1 MRESIQRWGYF
12 ETVPV
17 ILRLFWGSFEIQDR
31 RLRNGTTEIIDQTP
45 VINSEQGDAGRTFED
60 LMGLDF
66 SIVDNFVA
74 EYGAYMSD
82 KTLLRHDRYNI
93 LVRLRDTLWEA
104 LRKSESFESEFSKVL
119 ETIHAARDFKALRKY
134 HLDSVADIRT
144 YFEEEQTITDV
155 HDLFRIV
162 RDRLTIRTLTLV
174 EEEMAAVGLGPPP
187 CAYCWIGLGSEG
199 RDEQTFVTDQ
209 DNMLVY
215 NPGREARITDDLKRR
230 FTEEGGPHEAPL
242 SDLLGYYYQE
252 FSGRVTERLHE
263 AGFEKCKGRI
273 MPSNEKWRGSEED
286 WKARI
291 EEALTR
297 GTGALELLD
306 LIILTDARAIH
317 GDPTQFKPLLDQF
330 FSLLRENSRI
340 MKQINEA
347 SVMMPTALGF
357 FNKFR
362 VETSGDHKGQF
373 NLKVFGWSPLVM
385 SVRALSLTQGLYETN
400 TLKRIKR
407 IREMGMM
414 SKEMAEDLIEAYLLF
429 ARFRILNQLS
439 HTGQGS
445 TNYIDPASLSS
456 EESAKLRRAM
466 KTVETFQKY
475 LHEMVL
481 FGQPL

>member
-1 MRESIQRWGYF
+1 
-12 ETVPV
+12 
-17 ILRLFWGSFEIQDR
+17 
-31 RLRNGTTEIIDQTP
+31 
-45 VINSEQGDAGRTFED
+45 
-60 LMGLDF
+60 MGLDF
-66 SIVDNFVA
+66 SIIDNFVA
-74 EYGAYMSD
+74 QYSASMHD

-104 LRKSESFESEFSKVL
+104 LRKSERFESEFSKVL
-119 ETIHAARDFKALRKY
+119 ETIDAARDFNALRKY
-134 HLDSVADIRT
+134 HLASVAGIRI

-155 HDLFRIV
+155 HDLFRII
-162 RDRLTIRTLTLV
+162 RDRLTIRTLRLV
-174 EEEMAAVGLGPPP
+174 EEEMAAVGFGPVP

-215 NPGREARITDDLKRR
+215 NAGREVRITDDLKER
-230 FTEEGGPHEAPL
+230 FTTQGGPHEAPV

-252 FSGRVTERLHE
+252 FSRRVTERLHE
-263 AGFEKCKGRI
+263 AGFEKCRGGI

-291 EEALTR
+291 EETLTR
-297 GTGALELLD
+297 GKGVLELLD

-317 GDPTQFKPLLDQF
+317 GDPTQFKPLLDRF
-330 FSLLRENSRI
+330 FSLLKENRRV
-340 MKQINEA
+340 MEQITEA

-362 VETSGDHKGQF
+362 VETSGDHKGKF
-373 NLKVFGWSPLVM
+373 NLKVLGWLPLVM
-385 SVRALSLTQGLYETN
+385 SVRALSLAEGLYETN

-407 IREMGMM
+407 IREMNMM
-414 SKEMAEDLIEAYLLF
+414 TKEMAEDLVDAYLLF

-439 HTGQGS
+439 YTGRGNMS
-445 TNYIDPASLSS
+445 YVDPASLSP
-456 EESAKLRRAM
+456 EESGKLRRAM

>member
-1 MRESIQRWGYF
+1 M
-12 ETVPV
+12 
-17 ILRLFWGSFEIQDR
+17 
-31 RLRNGTTEIIDQTP
+31 
-45 VINSEQGDAGRTFED
+45 A
-60 LMGLDF
+60 LDF

-74 EYGAYMSD
+74 EYSASLHD
-82 KTLLRHDRYNI
+82 KTLLRRDRYNI
-93 LVRLRDTLWEA
+93 LARLRDTLWVA
-104 LRKSESFESEFSKVL
+104 LKKSERFESEFSKVL
-119 ETIHAARDFKALRKY
+119 ETIHAARDFNVLRKY
-134 HLDSVADIRT
+134 HLASTARIRI

-155 HDLFRIV
+155 HDLFSIV

-174 EEEMAAVGLGPPP
+174 EEEMAAVGFGPAP

-215 NPGREARITDDLKRR
+215 NAGREVRITDDLKRR
-230 FTEEGGPHEAPL
+230 FTKQGGPHGAPL
-242 SDLLGYYYQE
+242 PDLLGYYYQE
-252 FSGRVTERLHE
+252 FGRRVTERLHE
-263 AGFEKCKGRI
+263 AGFEKCKGGI

-291 EEALTR
+291 EETLTR
-297 GTGALELLD
+297 GKGALELLD

-317 GDPTQFKPLLDQF
+317 GDRMQFKPLLDQF
-330 FSLLRENSRI
+330 FSLLRENRRV
-340 MKQINEA
+340 MKQIAEA

-362 VETSGDHKGQF
+362 VETSGDHKGKF

-385 SVRALSLTQGLYETN
+385 SVRALSLTEGLYETN

-414 SKEMAEDLIEAYLLF
+414 TKEMAEDLIEAYLLF

-445 TNYIDPASLSS
+445 MNYVDPGSLSS
-456 EESAKLRRAM
+456 EESGKLRRAM